1 MWGPSKPSVLAS
13 ITCPVGL
20 STPRGHV
27 HGPLGLLQTPL
38 SLGTLL
44 AKFHSLGSFQGPA
57 SSLQDQP
64 HPHPPGLS
72 SDRTHLVSW
81 WPAVAC
87 PSLGQVLGVFTTPGP
102 CWPAHW
108 SPSARASL
116 WRSPGVTGRSGFTLQ
131 NSSCWGLGTVSGQAG
146 QCLDSHR
153 SLESVSLPLE

>member
-1 MWGPSKPSVLAS
+1 MGAEQPSVLCIHHVPS
-13 ITCPVGL
+13 GTVHSPRPCPW
-20 STPRGHV
+20 SSW
-27 HGPLGLLQTPL
+27 LLRTLL

-81 WPAVAC
+81 WPSVAC

-108 SPSARASL
+108 SPSARARR

-153 SLESVSLPLE
+153 RLKSVFLPL